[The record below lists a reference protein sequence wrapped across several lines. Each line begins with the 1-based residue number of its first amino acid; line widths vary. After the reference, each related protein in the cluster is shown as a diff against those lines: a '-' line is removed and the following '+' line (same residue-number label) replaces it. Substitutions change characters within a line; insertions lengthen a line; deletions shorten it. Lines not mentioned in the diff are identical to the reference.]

1 LEPAKRLED
10 LVAKC
15 DECDFVDKPFIK
27 YQVYTRWLPD
37 QVKVLAIGESPP
49 PGFKNSLFYNLE
61 SFDRFRLSMKLIL
74 GVKDDLGILELLR
87 SKNIFITAAVKC
99 RPVNRFKISDMRKKC
114 EHILKMEIE
123 LLKPEKIIA
132 MGKTAALTISRI
144 LGVRMP
150 ESVNGIFVN
159 RKDFELYFV
168 PHPNYVFRFKRNVAF
183 RIKSL
188 FLM

>member
-1 LEPAKRLED
+1 MEPAERLED

-15 DECDFVDKPFIK
+15 DKCIFVDKPFVK

-61 SFDRFRLSMKLIL
+61 GFDRFRLSMKLIL
-74 GVKDDLGILELLR
+74 GVKDDLGVLELLR

-99 RPVNRFKISDMRKKC
+99 RPVDRFRINDMRKEC
-114 EHILKMEIE
+114 EYVLKTEIE
-123 LLKPEKIIA
+123 LLKPKKIIA
-132 MGKTAALTISRI
+132 MGRTAALTISRV
-144 LGVRMP
+144 LGVEIP

-159 RKDFELYFV
+159 EKDLRLYFV
-168 PHPNYVFRFKRNVAF
+168 PHPNYVFRFKRDLAF

-188 FLM
+188 FLK